1 MPEQRKPLADRLAR
15 GVTDELSGREAAIVA
30 YVERLT
36 LKPNEMRREDVEAL
50 RRAGLSDREIHD
62 TAHVAAYFA
71 YVNRIALGLG
81 AKFEGEQSAGQWP
94 GT

>member
-1 MPEQRKPLADRLAR
+1 MA
-15 GVTDELSGREAAIVA
+15 DELSDREAAIVA

-36 LKPNEMRREDVEAL
+36 LKPSEMRREDVEVL
-50 RRAGLSDREIHD
+50 RQAGLSDREIHD

-81 AKFEGEQSAGQWP
+81 AKFEGERAAGQRP
-94 GT
+94 ES